1 MVLFL
6 ERDWAPQSD
15 KQYGGM
21 LPMSALKMPTH
32 PVARIEPLRV
42 AKDGP
47 AIKWTSLLASFYCI
61 WQ

>member
-42 AKDGP
+42 APVGP
-47 AIKWTSLLASFYCI
+47 AIN
-61 WQ
+61 